1 MAPKRRA
8 LSLSPRRGNRRL
20 RQQLCSQCAEI
31 DFHAM
36 FSTPASGGS
45 RYEETFTVNSR
56 ASSSRKACAFCDFL
70 VSMGPSD
77 PPAGGLVQLEISNT
91 ASDYFPLLKG
101 SSSAVL
107 RVRCRSSFDGDRYFV
122 SQSDPES
129 PVRRAEETRL
139 NYDSIQKWLK
149 ICQALHPNR
158 CRPTYVDVPGMRL
171 IDCEMKTIILASDQK
186 YVTLSYLWGAD
197 EAETPFPDQLL
208 EPLPRTIEDAMT
220 VTQCL
225 GFRYLWIDR
234 YCIDQRNKSETST
247 QLQAMGSI
255 YRNSHLT
262 IIAAAGDD
270 PSFGLPGVSKQP
282 RHSMPEA
289 KIGRMYLREILH
301 ISHLV
306 NLSRWDSRG
315 WTYQEG
321 ILATRRLVFTEQQ
334 VFFEC
339 HGMCCYETLDLDYA
353 AMHSPECEQL
363 ESEYFTIPP
372 GRPGE
377 RIGMFPAGY
386 GGDAGDIYI
395 QIARYTG
402 RNLSHDSDRLKAFLG
417 ILEAFESGKHG
428 VRHHWGIPILP
439 FPDSGSPKKF
449 SMLSFVFGLLW
460 GHKFRDG
467 NIRIKHLPS
476 WSWAGMLGSVEF
488 DYQMGDGSFWS
499 ITELLDEVQVEMEL
513 QSGDRISWE
522 AFHSSYK
529 ALNNGSIGQ
538 GLSPYIHLSGWNAPA
553 RTTPLRNTIDG
564 NNGDERSLANYRILS
579 IEMDDGSSIS
589 HEVFMP
595 DIAQCEV
602 LVLGKARGE
611 VFMLVVRK
619 MEYTHDQGKDED
631 GGDCGN
637 RNGDVYE
644 RVQRVF
650 AASYGDPEVAKWS
663 VKNKEGKERRF
674 EYRDEA
680 THDLPRKIWGE
691 EWWRLMKGGG
701 MKTFRLG

>member
-1 MAPKRRA
+1 
-8 LSLSPRRGNRRL
+8 
-20 RQQLCSQCAEI
+20 
-31 DFHAM
+31 M
-36 FSTPASGGS
+36 FSSPASGGS
-45 RYEETFTVNSR
+45 RYEETFTVNPR
-56 ASSSRKACAFCDFL
+56 ASSSRKACAFCEFL
-70 VSMGPSD
+70 GSMGPSD
-77 PPAGGLVQLEISNT
+77 SPAGGLVQLEISNT

-101 SSSAVL
+101 SQAAVL

-129 PVRRAEETRL
+129 PVRRVEESRL
-139 NYDSIQKWLK
+139 NYNHIQKWLE
-149 ICQALHPNR
+149 ICQALHPNK
-158 CRPTYVDVPGMRL
+158 CKPTYVDVPGMRL
-171 IDCEMKTIILASDQK
+171 IDCETKTIILASDHK

-197 EAETPFPDQLL
+197 EAETPFTGQLL
-208 EPLPRTIEDAMT
+208 DTLPRTIKDAMT
-220 VTQCL
+220 VTQGL

-234 YCIDQRNKSETST
+234 YCINQGNKSETSS

-255 YRNSHLT
+255 YRNSELT
-262 IIAAAGDD
+262 IIASAGDD

-289 KIGRMYLREILH
+289 EIGRMYLREILH
-301 ISHLV
+301 ISHSV

-321 ILATRRLVFTEQQ
+321 ILATRRLVFTDQQ
-334 VFFEC
+334 VYFEC

-353 AMHSPECEQL
+353 AMHSLERQQL

-417 ILEAFESGKHG
+417 ILEAFESGQHG
-428 VRHHWGIPILP
+428 VRHHWGVPILP
-439 FPDSGSPKKF
+439 DPDSGYPKKF
-449 SMLSFVFGLLW
+449 SVISFIFGLLW

-467 NIRIKHLPS
+467 NIRIKNLPS

-499 ITELLDEVQVEMEL
+499 TTQLLDGVQVEMEL

-522 AFHSSYK
+522 AFHSIYK
-529 ALNNGSIGQ
+529 ALNIGSIGQ
-538 GLSPYIHLSGWNAPA
+538 GLSPYIHFSAWSAPA
-553 RTTPLRNTIDG
+553 RTTPLPNAADG
-564 NNGDERSLANYRILS
+564 EDEEECSVARYRILS
-579 IEMDDGSSIS
+579 IDMVDGSSIS

-595 DIAQCEV
+595 EIAKCEV
-602 LVLGKARGE
+602 LALGKSSGE
-611 VFMLVVRK
+611 VCMLVVRK
-619 MEYTHDQGKDED
+619 IGYSQPQHQSDDEGGGEYGESEI
-631 GGDCGN
+631 
-637 RNGDVYE
+637 YE
-644 RVQRVF
+644 RVQRMF

-663 VKNKEGKERRF
+663 VTDRGGHERRF
-674 EYRDEA
+674 VYRDSE
-680 THDLPRKIWGE
+680 THDLPRKTWGE
-691 EWWRLMKGGG
+691 EWWRHMKGGG